1 MPAPT
6 TPTSSE
12 SDRLLLDRHAS
23 SKQITVGEASLGWVD
38 LMRGILLLTGLFD
51 DRPVLTYIPLPAEK
65 VCITDRRGYPHYA
78 PEYFCDVV
86 VCSGDLIKFVE
97 LDFEDP
103 GCRDNGKS
111 WRATT
116 WSRKV
121 SWDDWRKH
129 RTVDVSEIS
138 VDPSYSALLP
148 GLVVDDERQQELQL
162 KKLYFLNPTLSVR
175 DHHILYM
182 LAKVDERDDTA
193 WVLALQ
199 MEHAA
204 LQALVP
210 VSTRESHAITM
221 FCACLFPKYYMD
233 NITSGMVTTLPF
245 FSSFHVPSLLV
256 IFFLCNCIL
265 WTVGCVCFLRRMY
278 VSVLTKLT
286 HDNLTSDC
294 LAANK
299 ATKIY
304 VDTPSATN

>member
-1 MPAPT
+1 
-6 TPTSSE
+6 
-12 SDRLLLDRHAS
+12 
-23 SKQITVGEASLGWVD
+23 
-38 LMRGILLLTGLFD
+38 MRGILLLTGLFD
-51 DRPVLTYIPLPAEK
+51 GDRPVLTYIPLPAEK

-148 GLVVDDERQQELQL
+148 GLVVDDERQELQL

-175 DHHILYM
+175 DDHIFFICSP
-182 LAKVDERDDTA
+182 R
-193 WVLALQ
+193 W
-199 MEHAA
+199 
-204 LQALVP
+204 
-210 VSTRESHAITM
+210 TRETTRHGYLLFKWNMRLCRHSSRFLPESPAPLPCSVHASS
-221 FCACLFPKYYMD
+221 PS
-233 NITSGMVTTLPF
+233 ITSHQV
-245 FSSFHVPSLLV
+245 
-256 IFFLCNCIL
+256 
-265 WTVGCVCFLRRMY
+265 W
-278 VSVLTKLT
+278 
-286 HDNLTSDC
+286 
-294 LAANK
+294 
-299 ATKIY
+299 
-304 VDTPSATN
+304 